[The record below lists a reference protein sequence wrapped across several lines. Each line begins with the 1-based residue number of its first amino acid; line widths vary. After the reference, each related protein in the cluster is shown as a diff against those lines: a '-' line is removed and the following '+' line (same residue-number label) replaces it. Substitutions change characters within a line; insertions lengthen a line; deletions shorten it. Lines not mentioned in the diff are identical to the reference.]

1 MKCPLKSYEYSSYV
15 DCAGRSCALADEAG
29 QCLVK
34 QALQCYV
41 SAERTRIAEEND
53 RLRRE
58 TELAKTYWAMKKD
71 GTRSPIQFLEGG
83 GDTTPYT
90 PLAGIK
96 LDMEDI
102 PKIDAYTTPVPGGI
116 TYAHVTPTEKY
127 PHGGWFEAPYYD
139 DGRPKTVID

>member
-1 MKCPLKSYEYSSYV
+1 MRCPLICNQHGTPGYCQEGQ
-15 DCAGRSCALADEAG
+15 CAFADEAG

-83 GDTTPYT
+83 DTTPYT
-90 PLAGIK
+90 PPAGIK
-96 LDMEDI
+96 LDIEDI